1 VYLKSDT
8 LVSLDLIKKQYI
20 YHSLNEN
27 YLKNLFTLLLL
38 LFFNS
43 SFSQELPPINFFTP
57 KEYKA
62 ENQNWS
68 ISQGLDKNIYIAN
81 NIGLLEFNGARWKL
95 YPSPNET
102 ILRSVKAIGE
112 KIYSGSYMDFGY
124 WKKNNFGILAY
135 TSLSKELNI
144 KLIEDEQFWDIIE
157 IDNWILFQSLNRIYV
172 LNSTDNS
179 LQIIAAKT
187 LITKMYAVDGS
198 VYFQNENEG
207 IYKID
212 NGKSILVTNDQLI
225 KNSTV
230 INIFIKDDFLLL
242 ETQEKGF
249 YKLDK
254 GKLIAWDISSNKL
267 LSEVIVYNSIQL
279 SDGSFLLG
287 TISDG
292 IIYLNS
298 NGDLNYQINQNNG
311 LGNNTVLSLFEDID
325 KNIWLGLDNG
335 INYVEMNSPF
345 KIYHDRSGELG
356 SIYAMQIFDNNLYL
370 GTNQG
375 LFYKEINTKTDFKL
389 ITGTEGQVWSLVILD
404 NQLFCGHNNGTY
416 LIINNEIQKISDI
429 QGTWNIKSIN
439 ERDDLLLQ
447 GNYNG
452 LNLLEKVDNT
462 WRFKNKIKGFDN
474 SSRYFEIGASNEIF
488 VNHEYKGVFRIK
500 IDSSFNNVV
509 EVTIDSVIKGLNSSL
524 LKYENKVLYA
534 YKDGVLKYDEL
545 NKKFIKDTFL
555 TKLYSSDNYLSGKL
569 LYDPNKKSLWSF
581 SKTELNYIT
590 PGQLS
595 DQSIMNSV
603 ALNAIMR
610 NGVRG
615 YESIVYYKN
624 NSYLLGTSS
633 GYIIIDLNKLN
644 KTENKLDISTIT
656 VNALNKDP
664 KFIDKNIFGVFNNS
678 ENNINFSFNINNYEK
693 YIETKYQYQLIG
705 LHDNWSNWSKD
716 HEALFENLP
725 YGVYVFNVRTKAG
738 NHETEQIASYS
749 FEIERPWFLTNL
761 AISLYVLSFIFILIV
776 THTIYRKYYKR
787 QREKLLE
794 KAERELALKEY
805 EIKDQKLN
813 FINKNLKQDIE
824 NKNKELASSTMSLI
838 KKNEFLNQIKNEL
851 KNTSNDENLGSV
863 IQIINKNI
871 NNSDDWKMFEEAFNN
886 ADKDFFKKVKK
897 IHPKLTSNDLRL
909 CMYLRMNLSSKEIA
923 PLLNISPRSIEIKRY
938 RLRKKI
944 NLERKVNLNDYFI
957 SL

>member
-1 VYLKSDT
+1 MCLNS
-8 LVSLDLIKKQYI
+8 IKKQYI
-20 YHSLNEN
+20 YNSFNKG
-27 YLKNLFTLLLL
+27 YLKNVFTLLLL
-38 LFFNS
+38 LIFNS
-43 SFSQELPPINFFTP
+43 SFSQELPPINFFSP

-68 ISQGLDKNIYIAN
+68 ISQALNKNIYIAN
-81 NIGLLEFNGARWKL
+81 NNGLLEFNGARWIL

-102 ILRSVKAIGE
+102 ILRSVKVIGD
-112 KIYSGSYMDFGY
+112 KIYSGSYTDFGY
-124 WKKNNFGILAY
+124 WKKNNLGTLAY
-135 TSLSKELNI
+135 TSLSKKLNI
-144 KLIEDEQFWDIIE
+144 KLIEDEQFWTIIE
-157 IDNWILFQSLNRIYV
+157 IDNWILFQSLNRIYI

-179 LQIIAAKT
+179 LQIIAANT

-198 VYFQNENEG
+198 IYFQNENEG

-212 NGKSILVTNDQLI
+212 NGKSFLITNDQLI

-230 INIFIKDDFLLL
+230 INIFIKDDYLLL

-254 GKLIAWDISSNKL
+254 GKLTAWDISSNKL

-279 SDGSFLLG
+279 SDGSFVLG

-292 IIYLNS
+292 IIYLNP

-311 LGNNTVLSLFEDID
+311 LGNNTVLSLFEDVD
-325 KNIWLGLDNG
+325 KNIWLGLDKG
-335 INYVEMNSPF
+335 INYIEMNAPF

-356 SIYAMQIFDNNLYL
+356 SIYAIQIFDNNLYL

-375 LFYKEINTKTDFKL
+375 LFYREINTKTDFKL
-389 ITGTEGQVWSLVILD
+389 IAGTEGQVWSLVVLD
-404 NQLFCGHNNGTY
+404 NQLFCGHNVGTF
-416 LIINNEIQKISDI
+416 LVINNKIQKIPNT

-439 ERDDLLLQ
+439 DRDDILLQ

-452 LNLLEKVDNT
+452 LNILEKVGAT
-462 WRFKNKIKGFDN
+462 WKFKNKIKGFDN
-474 SSRYFEIGASNEIF
+474 SSRYFEIGPDNEIF
-488 VNHEYKGVFRIK
+488 VNHEYKGVFKIK
-500 IDSSFNNVV
+500 VDSLFNNVMG
-509 EVTIDSVIKGLNSSL
+509 VTIDSDIKGLNSSL
-524 LKYENKVLYA
+524 LKYENNVLYA
-534 YKDGVLKYDEL
+534 YRNGVLKYNAL

-555 TKLYSSDNYLSGKL
+555 TKLYRSDNYISGKL
-569 LYDPNKKSLWSF
+569 LYDPYKKSLWSF

-595 DQSIMNSV
+595 DQPLMHSI

-610 NGVRG
+610 NDVRG
-615 YESIVYYKN
+615 YESILYYKN

-633 GYIIIDLNKLN
+633 GYIIIDLNKL
-644 KTENKLDISTIT
+644 KTTESDLTINT
-656 VNALNKDP
+656 ININELNKKP
-664 KFIDKNIFGVFNNS
+664 KFVDKFVAGVFKNS
-678 ENNINFSFNINNYEK
+678 ENNIKFSFNVNNYEK
-693 YIETKYQYQLIG
+693 YIETQYQYQLRG
-705 LHDNWSNWSKD
+705 LSDNWSNWSKD
-716 HEALFENLP
+716 HEVLFKNLSN
-725 YGVYVFNVRTKAG
+725 GVYTFNVKAKVG
-738 NHETEQIASYS
+738 NDETEQMESYS
-749 FEIERPWFLTNL
+749 FEIKRHWLL
-761 AISLYVLSFIFILIV
+761 SDIAIGSYILSFILILIFI
-776 THTIYRKYYKR
+776 HTIYRNYYKK

-794 KAERELALKEY
+794 KTERELALKEY

-824 NKNKELASSTMSLI
+824 NKNKELASSTMSII

-851 KNTSNDENLGSV
+851 KNTSNDENLVSV
-863 IQIINKNI
+863 IQIIDKNI

-886 ADKDFFKKVKK
+886 ADKDFFKKIKK
-897 IHPKLTSNDLRL
+897 THPKLTSNDLRL

-944 NLERKVNLNDYFI
+944 NLERNVNLNDYFI
-957 SL
+957 NL

>member
-1 VYLKSDT
+1 MG
-8 LVSLDLIKKQYI
+8 LDLIKKEYI
-20 YHSLNEN
+20 YHSLNKI
-27 YLKNLFTLLLL
+27 YLKNAFALLLL

-112 KIYSGSYMDFGY
+112 RIYSGSYMDFGY
-124 WKKNNFGILAY
+124 WKKNNFGTLAY
-135 TSLSKELNI
+135 TSLSKKLNI
-144 KLIEDEQFWDIIE
+144 KLIEDEQFWNIIE
-157 IDNWILFQSLNRIYV
+157 IDNWILFQSLNRIYI

-179 LQIIAAKT
+179 LQIIAANT

-198 VYFQNENEG
+198 IYFQNENEG

-212 NGKSILVTNDQLI
+212 NGKSILITNDQLI

-230 INIFIKDDFLLL
+230 INIFIKDDYLLL

-254 GKLIAWDISSNKL
+254 GKLTAWEISSNKL

-298 NGDLNYQINQNNG
+298 NGDLNYHINQNNG

-335 INYVEMNSPF
+335 INYIEMNSPF

-375 LFYKEINTKTDFKL
+375 LFYKEINSKTDFKL
-389 ITGTEGQVWSLVILD
+389 IAGTEGQVWSLVILD

-416 LIINNEIQKISDI
+416 LIINNEIQKVSNI

-439 ERDDLLLQ
+439 GRDDLLLQ

-500 IDSSFNNVV
+500 VDSSFNNVV

-534 YKDGVLKYDEL
+534 YKNGVLKYDGL

-555 TKLYSSDNYLSGKL
+555 TKLYTSDNYISGKL

-595 DQSIMNSV
+595 DQSLMQSV

-624 NSYLLGTSS
+624 NSFLLGTSS

-644 KTENKLDISTIT
+644 KKENKLDINTIS

-664 KFIDKNIFGVFNNS
+664 IFIDKNIFGVFKNS

-705 LHDNWSNWSKD
+705 IHDNWSSWSKN
-716 HEALFENLP
+716 HEVLFKNLP
-725 YGVYVFNVRTKAG
+725 YGVYVFNVRAKAG
-738 NHETEQIASYS
+738 KNETEQIASYS
-749 FEIERPWFLTNL
+749 FEIKRPWFLSYL
-761 AISLYVLSFIFILIV
+761 AISLYVLSFIFILIAI
-776 THTIYRKYYKR
+776 HTIYRKYYKR

-813 FINKNLKQDIE
+813 FLNKNLKQDIE

-838 KKNEFLNQIKNEL
+838 KKNEFLNQIKNEI
-851 KNTSNDENLGSV
+851 KNTSNDENLVSV

>member
-1 VYLKSDT
+1 LYLKT
-8 LVSLDLIKKQYI
+8 HICMGLDLIKKEYI
-20 YHSLNEN
+20 YHSLNKI
-27 YLKNLFTLLLL
+27 YLKNAFALLLL
-38 LFFNS
+38 LFINS

-135 TSLSKELNI
+135 TSLSKELDI

-187 LITKMYAVDGS
+187 LITKMYAVGGS

-298 NGDLNYQINQNNG
+298 NGDLNYHINQNNG

-356 SIYAMQIFDNNLYL
+356 SIYAMQIFDNKLYL

-375 LFYKEINTKTDFKL
+375 LFYKEINSNTDFKL
-389 ITGTEGQVWSLVILD
+389 IAGTEGQVWSLIILD
-404 NQLFCGHNNGTY
+404 NQLFCGHNNGTF
-416 LIINNEIQKISDI
+416 LIINNEIQKVSNI

-439 ERDDLLLQ
+439 GRDDLLLQ

-452 LNLLEKVDNT
+452 LNLLEKIDNT

-500 IDSSFNNVV
+500 VDSSFNNVV

-524 LKYENKVLYA
+524 LKHENKVLYA
-534 YKDGVLKYDEL
+534 YKNGVLKYDEL

-555 TKLYSSDNYLSGKL
+555 TKLYTSDNYISGKL

-603 ALNAIMR
+603 ALNAVMR

-633 GYIIIDLNKLN
+633 GYITIDLNKLN
-644 KTENKLDISTIT
+644 KTENKLDINTIT

-664 KFIDKNIFGVFNNS
+664 IFIDKNTFGVFKNS

-693 YIETKYQYQLIG
+693 YLETKYQYQLIG
-705 LHDNWSNWSKD
+705 IHDNWSNWSKD
-716 HEALFENLP
+716 HNALFENLP
-725 YGVYVFNVRTKAG
+725 YGVYIFNVRAKVG
-738 NHETEQIASYS
+738 NNETEQTASYS
-749 FEIERPWFLTNL
+749 FEIKRPWFLSYL
-761 AISLYVLSFIFILIV
+761 AISLYVLSFIFILTMI
-776 THTIYRKYYKR
+776 HTIYRKYYKR

-794 KAERELALKEY
+794 KTKRELALKEY

-813 FINKNLKQDIE
+813 FLNKNLKQDIE

-838 KKNEFLNQIKNEL
+838 KKNEFLNKIKNEL
-851 KNTSNDENLGSV
+851 KNTSDDEKLVSV
-863 IQIINKNI
+863 IQIIDKNI

-886 ADKDFFKKVKK
+886 ADKGFFKKIKK
-897 IHPKLTSNDLRL
+897 VHPKLTANDLRL

-944 NLERKVNLNDYFI
+944 NLERNVNLNDYFI
-957 SL
+957 NL

>member
-1 VYLKSDT
+1 MRFS
-8 LVSLDLIKKQYI
+8 SIKKQYI
-20 YHSLNEN
+20 YNSFNKV
-27 YLKNLFTLLLL
+27 YLKNVFTLLLL
-38 LFFNS
+38 LLFNS
-43 SFSQELPPINFFTP
+43 SFSQELPPINFFSP

-68 ISQGLDKNIYIAN
+68 ISQASNKNIYIAN
-81 NIGLLEFNGARWKL
+81 NNGLLEFNGARWKL

-102 ILRSVKAIGE
+102 ILRSVKVIGD

-124 WKKNNFGILAY
+124 WKKNNLGTLAY
-135 TSLSKELNI
+135 TSLSKKLNI
-144 KLIEDEQFWDIIE
+144 KLIEDEQFWNIID
-157 IDNWILFQSLNRIYV
+157 IDNWILFQSFNRIYI
-172 LNSTDNS
+172 LNNIDETI
-179 LQIIAAKT
+179 QIIAAKT
-187 LITKMYAVDGS
+187 LITKMYEVDGII
-198 VYFQNENEG
+198 YFQNKNEG

-212 NGKSILVTNDQLI
+212 NGKSILVSNDLLI
-225 KNSTV
+225 KNSIV
-230 INIFIKDDFLLL
+230 VNIFIKDGYLLF
-242 ETQEKGF
+242 ETEDKGF
-249 YKLDK
+249 YKLDN
-254 GKLIAWDISSNKL
+254 GSITAWNILSNEL

-279 SDGSFLLG
+279 SDGSFVLG

-292 IIYLNS
+292 IIYLNT

-311 LGNNTVLSLFEDID
+311 LGNNTVLSLFEDVD
-325 KNIWLGLDNG
+325 KNIWLGLDKG
-335 INYVEMNSPF
+335 INYIEMNSPF

-356 SIYAMQIFDNNLYL
+356 SIYVMQIFDNNLYL

-375 LFYKEINTKTDFKL
+375 LFYKEINANTDFKL
-389 ITGTEGQVWSLVILD
+389 IAGTEGQVWSLVILD

-416 LIINNEIQKISDI
+416 LIVNNEIQKIANI

-439 ERDDLLLQ
+439 GRDDLLLQ

-452 LNLLEKVDNT
+452 LNILEKVDNT

-474 SSRYFEIGASNEIF
+474 SSRYFEIAANNEIF

-500 IDSSFNNVV
+500 VDSAFNNVK
-509 EVTIDSVIKGLNSSL
+509 EVSIDSVIKGLNSSL
-524 LKYENKVLYA
+524 LKYDNNVVYA
-534 YKDGVLKYDEL
+534 YKDGVLKYSES
-545 NKKFIKDTFL
+545 NKRFVKDTFL
-555 TKLYSSDNYLSGKL
+555 TKLYASDNYISGKL
-569 LYDPNKKSLWSF
+569 VYDPYKKYLWSF

-595 DQSIMNSV
+595 DQPLINSI

-644 KTENKLDISTIT
+644 KEESDLMINAITI
-656 VNALNKDP
+656 NALNKAP
-664 KFIDKNIFGVFNNS
+664 KFIDKQVLGVFRNS
-678 ENNINFSFNINNYEK
+678 ENNIKFSFNVNNYEK

-725 YGVYVFNVRTKAG
+725 YGLYVFNVRAKTG
-738 NHETEQIASYS
+738 NNETEQSASYS
-749 FEIERPWFLTNL
+749 FEIKRHWLLSNI
-761 AISLYVLSFIFILIV
+761 AIGLYVLSFILILTLI
-776 THTIYRKYYKR
+776 HTIYRKYYKR
-787 QREKLLE
+787 QREKILE
-794 KAERELALKEY
+794 KAKRDLSLKEY
-805 EIKDQKLN
+805 ENSEQKLN

-838 KKNEFLNQIKNEL
+838 KKNEFLNHIKNEL
-851 KNTSNDENLGSV
+851 KNTSDNENLVSV
-863 IQIINKNI
+863 IQIINENI

-909 CMYLRMNLSSKEIA
+909 CMYLRMNLSSKDIA
-923 PLLNISPRSIEIKRY
+923 PLLNISFRSVEIKRY
-938 RLRKKI
+938 RLRKKLLLERSI
-944 NLERKVNLNDYFI
+944 NLNGYFMK
-957 SL
+957 L

>member
-1 VYLKSDT
+1 M
-8 LVSLDLIKKQYI
+8 
-20 YHSLNEN
+20 
-27 YLKNLFTLLLL
+27 KNAFALLLL
-38 LFFNS
+38 LFINS

-135 TSLSKELNI
+135 TSLSKKLDI

-187 LITKMYAVDGS
+187 LITKMYAVGGS

-242 ETQEKGF
+242 ETQKKGF

-254 GKLIAWDISSNKL
+254 GKLTAWDISSNKL

-298 NGDLNYQINQNNG
+298 NGDLNYHINQNNG

-356 SIYAMQIFDNNLYL
+356 SIYAMQIFDNKLYL

-375 LFYKEINTKTDFKL
+375 LFYKEINSKTDFKL
-389 ITGTEGQVWSLVILD
+389 IAGTEGQVWSLVILD
-404 NQLFCGHNNGTY
+404 NQLFCGHNNGTF
-416 LIINNEIQKISDI
+416 LIINNEIQKVSNI

-439 ERDDLLLQ
+439 GRDDLLLQ

-452 LNLLEKVDNT
+452 LNLLEKVNNT

-500 IDSSFNNVV
+500 VDSSFNNVV

-534 YKDGVLKYDEL
+534 YKNGVLKYDEL

-555 TKLYSSDNYLSGKL
+555 TKLYTSDNYISGKL

-603 ALNAIMR
+603 ALNAVMR

-633 GYIIIDLNKLN
+633 GYITIDLNKLN
-644 KTENKLDISTIT
+644 KTENKLDINTIT

-664 KFIDKNIFGVFNNS
+664 IFIDKNTFGVFKNS

-693 YIETKYQYQLIG
+693 YLETKYQYQLIG
-705 LHDNWSNWSKD
+705 IHDNWSNWSKD
-716 HEALFENLP
+716 HNALFENLP
-725 YGVYVFNVRTKAG
+725 YGVYIFNVRAKVG
-738 NHETEQIASYS
+738 NNETEQTASYS
-749 FEIERPWFLTNL
+749 FEIKRPWFLSYL
-761 AISLYVLSFIFILIV
+761 AISLYVLSFIFILTMI
-776 THTIYRKYYKR
+776 HTIYRKYYKR

-794 KAERELALKEY
+794 KTKRELALKEY

-813 FINKNLKQDIE
+813 FLNKNLKQDIE

-838 KKNEFLNQIKNEL
+838 KKNEFLNKIKNEL
-851 KNTSNDENLGSV
+851 KNTSNDEKLVSV
-863 IQIINKNI
+863 IQIIDKNI

-886 ADKDFFKKVKK
+886 ADKGFFKKIKK
-897 IHPKLTSNDLRL
+897 VHPKLTANDLRL

-944 NLERKVNLNDYFI
+944 NLERNVNLNDYFI
-957 SL
+957 NL

>member
-1 VYLKSDT
+1 MCLNS
-8 LVSLDLIKKQYI
+8 IKKQYI
-20 YHSLNEN
+20 YNSFNKV
-27 YLKNLFTLLLL
+27 YLKNVFTLLLL
-38 LFFNS
+38 LIFNS
-43 SFSQELPPINFFTP
+43 SFSQELPPINFFSP

-68 ISQGLDKNIYIAN
+68 ISQALNKNIYIAN
-81 NIGLLEFNGARWKL
+81 NNGLLEFNGAKWIL

-102 ILRSVKAIGE
+102 ILRSVKVIGD

-124 WKKNNFGILAY
+124 WKKNNLGTLAY
-135 TSLSKELNI
+135 TSLSKKVNI
-144 KLIEDEQFWDIIE
+144 KLIEDEQFWNIIE
-157 IDNWILFQSLNRIYV
+157 VDGWILFQSFDRIYI
-172 LNSTDNS
+172 LNNIDETI
-179 LQIIAAKT
+179 QIIEAKT
-187 LITKMYAVDGS
+187 SITKMYVVEGII
-198 VYFQNENEG
+198 YFQNQNEG

-212 NGKSILVTNDQLI
+212 NGKSILVSNDQLF
-225 KNSTV
+225 KNSIV
-230 INIFIKDDFLLL
+230 VNIFIKDDYLLF
-242 ETQEKGF
+242 ETEDKGF
-249 YKLDK
+249 YKLDN
-254 GKLIAWDISSNKL
+254 GSINVWDISSNKL

-279 SDGSFLLG
+279 SDGSFVLG

-292 IIYLNS
+292 IIYLNP

-311 LGNNTVLSLFEDID
+311 LGNNTVLSLFEDVD
-325 KNIWLGLDNG
+325 KNIWLGLDKG
-335 INYVEMNSPF
+335 INYIEMNAPF

-356 SIYAMQIFDNNLYL
+356 SIYAIQIFDNNLYL

-375 LFYKEINTKTDFKL
+375 LFYREINTKTDFKL

-404 NQLFCGHNNGTY
+404 NQLFCGHNTGTF
-416 LIINNEIQKISDI
+416 LVINNKIQKIPNT

-439 ERDDLLLQ
+439 DRDDILLQ

-452 LNLLEKVDNT
+452 LNILEKVGAT
-462 WRFKNKIKGFDN
+462 WKFKNKIKGFNN
-474 SSRYFEIGASNEIF
+474 SSRYFEIGPDNEIF

-500 IDSSFNNVV
+500 VDSLFNDVM

-524 LKYENKVLYA
+524 LKHENNVLYA
-534 YKDGVLKYDEL
+534 YRDGVLKYNVL
-545 NKKFIKDTFL
+545 NRKFIKDTFL
-555 TKLYSSDNYLSGKL
+555 TKLYMSDDYISGKL
-569 LYDPNKKSLWSF
+569 LYDPYKKSLWSF

-595 DQSIMNSV
+595 NQPLIHSIP
-603 ALNAIMR
+603 LNAIMR

-615 YESIVYYKN
+615 YESILYYKN

-633 GYIIIDLNKLN
+633 GYIIIDLNKL
-644 KTENKLDISTIT
+644 KTTESDLTINAISI
-656 VNALNKDP
+656 NALNKKP
-664 KFIDKNIFGVFNNS
+664 KFVDKFVTGIFNNY
-678 ENNINFSFNINNYEK
+678 ENNIKFSFNVNNYEK
-693 YIETKYQYQLIG
+693 YIETLYQYQLRG

-716 HEALFENLP
+716 HEVLFKNLP
-725 YGVYVFNVRTKAG
+725 PGVYTFNVKAKVG
-738 NHETEQIASYS
+738 NDETERMESYS
-749 FEIERPWFLTNL
+749 FEIKRHWLL
-761 AISLYVLSFIFILIV
+761 SDIAIGLYILCFILILIL
-776 THTIYRKYYKR
+776 THTIYRNYYKK

-851 KNTSNDENLGSV
+851 KNTSNDENLVSV

-886 ADKDFFKKVKK
+886 AEKDFFKKVKK

-909 CMYLRMNLSSKEIA
+909 CMYLRMNLSSKDIA

-944 NLERKVNLNDYFI
+944 NLERNINLNDYFI
-957 SL
+957 NL

>member
-1 VYLKSDT
+1 MYLN
-8 LVSLDLIKKQYI
+8 LIKKQYI
-20 YHSLNEN
+20 YHSLNEI
-27 YLKNLFTLLLL
+27 YLKNVFTLLLL
-38 LFFNS
+38 LFINS

-68 ISQGLDKNIYIAN
+68 ISQALNKNIYIAN
-81 NIGLLEFNGARWKL
+81 NNGLLEFNGARWKL

-102 ILRSVKAIGE
+102 ILRSVKVIGN

-124 WKKNNFGILAY
+124 WKKNNLGTLAY
-135 TSLSKELNI
+135 TSLSEKLTV
-144 KLIEDEQFWDIIE
+144 KLIEDEQIWNIIE
-157 IDNWILFQSLNRIYV
+157 LDNWILFQSFNRIYI
-172 LNSTDNS
+172 LNNKDETI
-179 LQIIAAKT
+179 QIIAAKT
-187 LITKMYAVDGS
+187 AITKMYAVEGII
-198 VYFQNENEG
+198 YFQNQNDG

-212 NGKSILVTNDQLI
+212 NGKSILVSNDQLF
-225 KNSTV
+225 KNSIV
-230 INIFIKDDFLLL
+230 VNIFIKDDYLLF
-242 ETQEKGF
+242 ETEDKGF
-249 YKLDK
+249 YKLDN
-254 GKLIAWDISSNKL
+254 GSITAWDISSNKL

-279 SDGSFLLG
+279 SDGSFVLG

-292 IIYLNS
+292 IIYLNP

-335 INYVEMNSPF
+335 INYVEMNAPF

-356 SIYAMQIFDNNLYL
+356 SIYVMQIFDNNLYL

-375 LFYKEINTKTDFKL
+375 LFYKELNSKTDFKL
-389 ITGTEGQVWSLVILD
+389 IAGTEGQVWSLVILD
-404 NQLFCGHNNGTY
+404 HQLFCGHNNGTF
-416 LIINNEIQKISDI
+416 LIINNKIQKIANI

-439 ERDDLLLQ
+439 GRDDLLLQ

-452 LNLLEKVDNT
+452 LNILEKVDNT

-474 SSRYFEIGASNEIF
+474 SSRYFEIAANNEIF

-500 IDSSFNNVV
+500 VDSAFNNVK
-509 EVTIDSVIKGLNSSL
+509 EVSIDSVIKGLNSSL
-524 LKYENKVLYA
+524 LKYNNNVLYA
-534 YKDGVLKYDEL
+534 YKDGVLKYSES
-545 NKKFIKDTFL
+545 NKRFVKDTFL
-555 TKLYSSDNYLSGKL
+555 TKLYASDNYISGKL
-569 LYDPNKKSLWSF
+569 VYDPYKKSLWSF

-595 DQSIMNSV
+595 DQPLINSV

-644 KTENKLDISTIT
+644 KEESDLMINAITI
-656 VNALNKDP
+656 NALNKAP
-664 KFIDKNIFGVFNNS
+664 KFIDKQVLGVFRNS
-678 ENNINFSFNINNYEK
+678 ENNIKFSFNVNNYEK

-716 HEALFENLP
+716 HEVLFENLP
-725 YGVYVFNVRTKAG
+725 YGLYVFNVRAKTG
-738 NHETEQIASYS
+738 NNETEQIASYS
-749 FEIERPWFLTNL
+749 FEIKRHWLLSNI
-761 AISLYVLSFIFILIV
+761 AIGLYVLSFILILTLI
-776 THTIYRKYYKR
+776 HTIYRKYYKR
-787 QREKLLE
+787 QREKILE
-794 KAERELALKEY
+794 KAKRDLSLKEY
-805 EIKDQKLN
+805 ENSEQKLN

-838 KKNEFLNQIKNEL
+838 KKNEFLNHIKNEL
-851 KNTSNDENLGSV
+851 KNTSDNENLVSV
-863 IQIINKNI
+863 IQIINENI

-909 CMYLRMNLSSKEIA
+909 CMYLRMNLSSKDIA
-923 PLLNISPRSIEIKRY
+923 PLLNISFRSVEIKRY
-938 RLRKKI
+938 RLRKKLLLERSI
-944 NLERKVNLNDYFI
+944 NLNGYFMK
-957 SL
+957 L

>member
-1 VYLKSDT
+1 M
-8 LVSLDLIKKQYI
+8 
-20 YHSLNEN
+20 
-27 YLKNLFTLLLL
+27 KNVFTLLLL
-38 LFFNS
+38 LLLFNN
-43 SFSQELPPINFFTP
+43 SFSQELPPINFFSP

-68 ISQGLDKNIYIAN
+68 ISQASNKNIYIAN
-81 NIGLLEFNGARWKL
+81 NNGLLEFNGARWKL

-102 ILRSVKAIGE
+102 ILRSVKVIGD

-124 WKKNNFGILAY
+124 WKKNNLGTLAY
-135 TSLSKELNI
+135 TSLSKKLNI
-144 KLIEDEQFWDIIE
+144 KLIEDEQFWNIID
-157 IDNWILFQSLNRIYV
+157 IDNWILFQSFNRIYIF
-172 LNSTDNS
+172 NNIDETI
-179 LQIIAAKT
+179 QIIEANT
-187 LITKMYAVDGS
+187 SITKMYAVEGII
-198 VYFQNENEG
+198 YFQNQNEG

-212 NGKSILVTNDQLI
+212 NGISNLVSNDQLF
-225 KNSTV
+225 KNSIV
-230 INIFIKDDFLLL
+230 VNIFIKDDYLLF
-242 ETQEKGF
+242 ETEDKGF
-249 YKLDK
+249 FKLDN
-254 GKLIAWDISSNKL
+254 GSISVWDISSNKL

-279 SDGSFLLG
+279 SDGSFVLG

-292 IIYLNS
+292 IIYLNP

-311 LGNNTVLSLFEDID
+311 LGNNTVLSLFEDVD
-325 KNIWLGLDNG
+325 KNIWLGLDKG
-335 INYVEMNSPF
+335 INYIEMNAPF

-356 SIYAMQIFDNNLYL
+356 SIYAIQIFDNNLYL

-375 LFYKEINTKTDFKL
+375 LFYREINTKTNFKL

-404 NQLFCGHNNGTY
+404 NQLFCGHNTGTF
-416 LIINNEIQKISDI
+416 LVINNKIQRIPNT

-439 ERDDLLLQ
+439 DRDDILLQ

-452 LNLLEKVDNT
+452 LNILEKVGAT
-462 WRFKNKIKGFDN
+462 WKFKNKIKGFNN
-474 SSRYFEIGASNEIF
+474 SSRYFEIGPDNEIF

-500 IDSSFNNVV
+500 VDSFFNDVL

-524 LKYENKVLYA
+524 LKYKNNVLYA
-534 YKDGVLKYDEL
+534 YKDGVLKYNAL
-545 NKKFIKDTFL
+545 NKKFVKDTFL
-555 TKLYSSDNYLSGKL
+555 TKLYMSDDYISGKL
-569 LYDPNKKSLWSF
+569 LYDPYKKSLWSF

-595 DQSIMNSV
+595 DQPLIHSIP
-603 ALNAIMR
+603 LNAIMR
-610 NGVRG
+610 NGVKG
-615 YESIVYYKN
+615 YESILYFKN

-633 GYIIIDLNKLN
+633 GYIIIDLNKLKMIESDLTIN
-644 KTENKLDISTIT
+644 AISINT
-656 VNALNKDP
+656 LNKKP
-664 KFIDKNIFGVFNNS
+664 KFVNKFVAGVFKNS
-678 ENNINFSFNINNYEK
+678 ENNIKFSFNVNNYEK
-693 YIETKYQYQLIG
+693 YIETLYQYQLRG
-705 LHDNWSNWSKD
+705 LHDNWSKWSKN
-716 HEALFENLP
+716 HEVLFKNLP
-725 YGVYVFNVRTKAG
+725 HGVYTFNVKAKVG
-738 NHETEQIASYS
+738 NDEMERIESYS
-749 FEIERPWFLTNL
+749 FEIKRHWLL
-761 AISLYVLSFIFILIV
+761 SDIAIGLYILSFILILIL
-776 THTIYRKYYKR
+776 THTIYRNYYKK

-805 EIKDQKLN
+805 QIKDQKLN

-851 KNTSNDENLGSV
+851 KKTSNDENLVSV

-923 PLLNISPRSIEIKRY
+923 PLLNITPRSIEIKRY

-944 NLERKVNLNDYFI
+944 NLERNINLNDYFI
-957 SL
+957 NL